1 MPGIV
6 TLPDFPPPRRLAEG
20 LMISVCWAAKGG
32 SGTTVVAATMAIA
45 AGAPTVLID
54 LAGDLPAVLGIPE
67 PDGPGVFDWLASE
80 APASRLTALEVRVDG
95 RSTLLPRGC
104 VTSIAPE
111 RWVALATWLR
121 SERRTVV
128 VDAGSTGD
136 PPRAVVRA
144 ADHALLVTRPCY
156 LALRAAARSQARPT
170 GIVLIDEP
178 GRVLRA
184 RDIEAGLGVP
194 VVATVLLDPA
204 IARAVDAGL
213 LRARVPS
220 AFRHAVRLAA

>member
-1 MPGIV
+1 
-6 TLPDFPPPRRLAEG
+6 L
-20 LMISVCWAAKGG
+20 
-32 SGTTVVAATMAIA
+32 
-45 AGAPTVLID
+45 LID

-95 RSTLLPRGC
+95 RSTLLPRGQ
-104 VTSIAPE
+104 VTPIAPE
-111 RWVALATWLR
+111 RWTALSAWLR
-121 SERRTVV
+121 SERRNVV

-136 PPRAVVRA
+136 PPPVILRS
-144 ADHALLVTRPCY
+144 ADRALLVTRPCY
-156 LALRAAARSQARPT
+156 LALRAASRSLARPT
-170 GIVLIDEP
+170 GVVLIDEP
-178 GRVLRA
+178 GRALRA
-184 RDIEAGLGVP
+184 RDIECGLGAP

-213 LRARVPS
+213 LLARVPS